1 MAMTEVELCE
11 IVKKTSK
18 NKEKKEMTLTAFI
31 ITLLVVVIVA
41 SQVYAWTRNN
51 DESYGFTE
59 REVTVFAVSMIDIA
73 LVFIVGGIWLW

>member
-1 MAMTEVELCE
+1 M
-11 IVKKTSK
+11 I
-18 NKEKKEMTLTAFI
+18 LTVFI
-31 ITLLVVVIVA
+31 TDLLVAVIVA

-59 REVTVFAVSMIDIA
+59 REITVFAVSMIDIA

>member
-1 MAMTEVELCE
+1 M
-11 IVKKTSK
+11 
-18 NKEKKEMTLTAFI
+18 NLTIFI
-31 ITLLVVVIVA
+31 TALLVAVIVA

-73 LVFIVGGIWLW
+73 LVFIVGGIWIW

>member
-1 MAMTEVELCE
+1 M
-11 IVKKTSK
+11 SK
-18 NKEKKEMTLTAFI
+18 NVFI
-31 ITLLVVVIVA
+31 IVLLSIIIVA

-73 LVFIVGGIWLW
+73 LVFIVGGVWLW

>member
-1 MAMTEVELCE
+1 
-11 IVKKTSK
+11 
-18 NKEKKEMTLTAFI
+18 MTLTVFI
-31 ITLLVVVIVA
+31 TALLVAVIVA

-73 LVFIVGGIWLW
+73 LVFIVGCVWLW